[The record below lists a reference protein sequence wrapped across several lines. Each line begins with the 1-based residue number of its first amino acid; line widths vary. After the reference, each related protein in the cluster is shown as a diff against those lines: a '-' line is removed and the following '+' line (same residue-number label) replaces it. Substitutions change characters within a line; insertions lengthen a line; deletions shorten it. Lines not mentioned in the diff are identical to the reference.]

1 MKTDRPA
8 PNAELNQTFEP
19 LRLVFAISALLL
31 GLIASAHF

>member
-1 MKTDRPA
+1 MNSKSPA
-8 PNAELNQTFEP
+8 ANTELDQTFEP